1 MFLLLYYGF
10 IIILALITWV
20 LPFGGKIIAFAINF
34 FIPEGLPF
42 VDECIQIVGIV
53 KHLSK

>member
-1 MFLLLYYGF
+1 MFILLYYGF
-10 IIILALITWV
+10 IIMLALITWV
-20 LPFGGKIIAFAINF
+20 LPLGGKIIAFGINF